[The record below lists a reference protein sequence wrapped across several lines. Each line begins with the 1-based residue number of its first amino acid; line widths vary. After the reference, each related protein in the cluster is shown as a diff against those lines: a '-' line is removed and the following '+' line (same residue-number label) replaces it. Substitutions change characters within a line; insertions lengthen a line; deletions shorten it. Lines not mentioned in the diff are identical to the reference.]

1 MKNEILELMLQAE
14 RRDIPWADTL
24 AMPRDPHNSIDPFDN
39 CDSIV
44 ELVTL
49 SIRYDLEVR
58 GEIDAVDQGH
68 YLQGRNYD
76 PMMDPDFWKEN

>member
-14 RRDIPWADTL
+14 RRDIPWADTFAL
-24 AMPRDPHNSIDPFDN
+24 PRDPNGNGDPFDN

-44 ELVTL
+44 ELVKL
-49 SIRYDLEVR
+49 SIDFDESQR